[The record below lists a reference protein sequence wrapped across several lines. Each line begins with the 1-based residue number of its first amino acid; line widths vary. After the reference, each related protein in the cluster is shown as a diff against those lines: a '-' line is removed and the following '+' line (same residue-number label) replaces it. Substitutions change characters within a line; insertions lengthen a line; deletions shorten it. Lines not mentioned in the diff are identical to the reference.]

1 MQTQKTHLP
10 SVLTLVLFG
19 ISVLFLIL
27 IVAGIFLSSIIDL
40 FSNNGDAAGQMI
52 SAVAFGFEL
61 ILLLVCARF
70 VYQKSRGDQQADLP
84 FHFPFVEWQFFV
96 IPAMIFGALMIGAVI
111 ALTEIRWLTWIFLP
125 VLTLFVIVPPIWLL
139 FGIGSKGIDLGPR
152 WRFFSVFGIGLTIG
166 PVIMIVLEMVILLG
180 AIITAV
186 VVLAVR
192 EPVLMQEIADL
203 GQMLQNE
210 TNPDVVLEM
219 VAPYAGK
226 PIVIASVLG
235 YIALIVPLIEELFK
249 PLAVWLFAMKIETPA
264 QGFALGMLSGSAF
277 ALLESLNASGD
288 GSVSW
293 PVIVAIRA
301 ATGLL
306 HMTTSGLVGW
316 GIVSAFREKKI
327 LRAVSAYL
335 CAVTLHGLWNACAV
349 GAGIS
354 TIGTFIGKPEWM
366 FNILP
371 AVLCGM
377 SVMILGM
384 FAVLLASNRKLRI
397 AAQPAAAPAQLLE
410 NEPGVESSNE

>member
-139 FGIGSKGIDLGPR
+139 FGIGSEGIDLGPR
-152 WRFFSVFGIGLTIG
+152 WRFFQRLWHWVDDR

-249 PLAVWLFAMKIETPA
+249 PLAVLAFCHEDRNSRPGICSGHVERLGFCFARK
-264 QGFALGMLSGSAF
+264 LD
-277 ALLESLNASGD
+277 ASGD

-327 LRAVSAYL
+327 
-335 CAVTLHGLWNACAV
+335 CAQFLPICA
-349 GAGIS
+349 
-354 TIGTFIGKPEWM
+354 
-366 FNILP
+366 
-371 AVLCGM
+371 
-377 SVMILGM
+377 
-384 FAVLLASNRKLRI
+384 R
-397 AAQPAAAPAQLLE
+397 
-410 NEPGVESSNE
+410 